1 MTGNYKP
8 SDTVNV
14 IDWTGAK
21 RMPLDE
27 FVKLEWPENKALSNP
42 DSMVDGIVC
51 YLNEDGRSRDW
62 GDRHFVLFGPGPG
75 CAALTA
81 EALLTRLHRGAGA
94 IAYCEKEVETKPE
107 RPTK

>member
-1 MTGNYKP
+1 MEK
-8 SDTVNV
+8 DKA
-14 IDWTGAK
+14 GAK

-27 FVKLEWPENKALSNP
+27 FVKLERPENRAALVQAMSNP
-42 DSMVDGIVC
+42 DYMVDGIVC

-81 EALLTRLHRGAGA
+81 EPLLNRLHRGAGA
-94 IAYCEKEVETKPE
+94 IAYCEKEVGTQRGTK
-107 RPTK
+107 